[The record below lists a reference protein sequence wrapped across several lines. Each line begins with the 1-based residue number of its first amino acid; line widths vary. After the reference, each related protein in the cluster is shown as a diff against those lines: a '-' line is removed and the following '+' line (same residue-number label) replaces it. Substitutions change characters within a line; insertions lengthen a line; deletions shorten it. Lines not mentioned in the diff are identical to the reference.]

1 MTRVRLSLIYIL
13 LRHAEMRRFG
23 NARVDVFE
31 DDLLA
36 AVAVNDTP
44 ERIYGA

>member
-36 AVAVNDTP
+36 AVCC
-44 ERIYGA
+44 